1 MSGLQWPDERA
12 RRDDMPAFSQ
22 SASNVCLDF
31 HGDPARAGLVVYS
44 DGNHHMALGECL
56 ERFLAANPALGDV
69 FYATTPPRVIVQAL
83 RAGRLR
89 VGNLE
94 ISTRPHLFISPPQVL
109 APLVQEGVLQSP
121 VPLARGRGSVLLV
134 RAGNPKSV
142 RDVKDL
148 ARDDVMLFIS
158 NPDTEKASYDA
169 YAQTLRRLARR
180 AGVSLG
186 FLDGDRGAVVYGEAI
201 HHREA
206 PQAVADGRADVAV
219 VFSHLALRYTR
230 IFPGRFEIVLL
241 AAQGDPDNLCAET
254 HAALVGDGGRWG
266 RAALDFLTGPAGAA
280 IYERHGLEAPPRDEA
295 SKPGIR

>member
-1 MSGLQWPDERA
+1 MSGLRWPDERA

-22 SASNVCLDF
+22 CASNVCLDF

-44 DGNHHMALGECL
+44 DGNHHMALGACL
-56 ERFLAANPALGDV
+56 ERFLAANPAAGDV
-69 FYATTPPRVIVQAL
+69 FYATTPPRVIAQAL

-89 VGNLE
+89 VDNLE
-94 ISTRPHLFISPPQVL
+94 ISARPHLFVSPPQVL
-109 APLVQEGVLQSP
+109 APLVQEGVLQAP

-142 RDVKDL
+142 RGVKDL

-158 NPDTEKASYDA
+158 NPATEKASYDL
-169 YAQTLRRLARR
+169 YAQTLRRLACR
-180 AGVSLG
+180 AGVNLG
-186 FLDGDRGAVVYGEAI
+186 FLGGELGCVVYGEVI

-206 PQAVADGRADVAV
+206 PQALVDGRADVAV

-230 IFPGRFEIVLL
+230 IFPGRFEIVPL

-254 HAALVGDGGRWG
+254 YAALVGDGGRWG

-280 IYERHGLEAPPRDEA
+280 IYQRHGLEAPARNKA
-295 SKPGIR
+295 AKPGLS